1 MVEVFNQFDIDQ
13 VVMACRQHGA
23 RYGLEFGD
31 MTILS
36 NTRLALEAAEF
47 ARDNGR
53 YHEFHNAVFKAYFT
67 DGSNI
72 GDLEVL
78 LDIAESCGLER
89 RAMTQ
94 ALEQRRY
101 TERVKEGGVQARNR
115 GVTAI
120 PAFFIEDR
128 PVITG
133 AVPEERFREALQG
146 LSRQ

>member
-1 MVEVFNQFDIDQ
+1 MVEMFNQLDIDQ

-31 MTILS
+31 MAHLS
-36 NTRLALEAAEF
+36 NTRLSLEAAEF
-47 ARDNGR
+47 ARDNGL
-53 YHEFHNAVFKAYFT
+53 YHEFHRAVFKAYFT
-67 DGSNI
+67 DARNI

-78 LDIAESCGLER
+78 LSIADSCGLER
-89 RAMTQ
+89 GPLAT
-94 ALEQRRY
+94 ALEEK
-101 TERVKEGGVQARNR
+101 TFASRVEAGSAEARKR
-115 GVTAI
+115 GVRAI

-133 AVPEERFREALQG
+133 AVPEDRFREVLQS